1 MMQVFQIREEKPALI
16 DGVGGG
22 CKTVYRRAN
31 PRYYRLIEAFR
42 DLTGRAD
49 GAEQFVR

>member
-1 MMQVFQIREEKPALI
+1 MTHV
-16 DGVGGG
+16 DGSGRLQ
-22 CKTVYRRAN
+22 TVSRRTN

-49 GAEQFVR
+49 GAQHLVQ